1 MTFSRSSITQ
11 FYMISARR
19 IEIFSNCPIPRG
31 KVVKIFF
38 EGKELP
44 AYEGEPLAVALLA
57 AGVRVF
63 SRSSKYHRPRG
74 PFCLLGQC
82 SSCLMRVDGEP
93 NIRTCQIPCREG
105 LRVERQ
111 VGWPSAQFDLFRA
124 IDFVYGERLDHHTL
138 LSSPAALNRL
148 AARFVRQLS
157 GYGQL
162 PEQGREPLP
171 FRQIDAEAVVIGAG
185 PAGLAA
191 ALALSAG
198 GRKTILLEA
207 ASHPGGRLLDNPEG
221 FSRLA
226 ELMAELKK
234 HPSLTIYTS
243 TPVVAVYPENL
254 QVLATGKEQ
263 TLCLRPQR
271 LLICTGDYEQTP
283 LLADND
289 LPGIFSLR
297 ALERMVFLFGV
308 VPPEP
313 VALSGYSI
321 RLAASAKRLK
331 EAGVKLAGVACSDE
345 KIAAELKEAGLP
357 VLPGLQACSFQGGKR
372 LSAMELAPAPN
383 HPPVKLLECSSAAV
397 ESPAA
402 PAYELAYHA
411 GCRVNFRSEGGF
423 FVAIDDD
430 GQTSHHRIFA
440 AGHVTGSGPLDWAM
454 ERGRLVGQSLLKSW
468 TERSFT
474 AQTPSAQPAGC

>member
-1 MTFSRSSITQ
+1 
-11 FYMISARR
+11 MIPARR
-19 IEIFSNCPIPRG
+19 IELFSNCPIPRG
-31 KVVKIFF
+31 KAIKILF
-38 EGKELP
+38 EGKEVP

-57 AGVRVF
+57 AGVQVF

-93 NIRTCQIPCREG
+93 NIRTCQIPCRDG

-111 VGWPSAQFDLFRA
+111 AGWPSAQFDLFRA
-124 IDFVYGERLDHHTL
+124 IDFVYGERLDHHSL

-148 AARFVRQLS
+148 AARFVRRLS

-162 PEQGREPLP
+162 PEQEREPLP
-171 FRQIDAEAVVIGAG
+171 FRELVAEAVVIGAG

-191 ALALSAG
+191 AVALAAG
-198 GRKTILLEA
+198 GRKTMLLEA
-207 ASHPGGRLLDNPEG
+207 AAHPGGRLLDNPEG
-221 FSRLA
+221 FSCLA

-234 HPSLTIYTS
+234 HPNVIIHTS
-243 TPVVAVYPENL
+243 TPVVAVYPDNL
-254 QVLATGKEQ
+254 QVLATAKEQ

-271 LLICTGDYEQTP
+271 LVICTGDYEQTP
-283 LLADND
+283 PLAEND

-313 VALSGYSI
+313 VALSGHST
-321 RLAASAKRLK
+321 RLAASARRLK

-345 KIAAELKEAGLP
+345 KIAAEMKAAGLP
-357 VLPGLQACSFQGGKR
+357 VLPGLQACSFQGGKS
-372 LSAMELAPAPN
+372 LSAMELAPAGNLPL
-383 HPPVKLLECSSAAV
+383 KMLECASAAV

-411 GCRVNFRSEGGF
+411 GCRVKFRSEGGF
-423 FVAIDDD
+423 FVATDES

-440 AGHVTGSGPLDWAM
+440 AGHLTGTGSADWAM
-454 ERGRLVGQSLLKSW
+454 ERGRLAAESCLKSW
-468 TERSFT
+468 TEDSVAGRAS
-474 AQTPSAQPAGC
+474 SARPAGC